1 MSNNNNLNV
10 KQKKKNQPKYQKP
23 SQPIYRPPSARIE
36 SSMSGPNLSSS
47 SFMSTGGTQVGLY
60 NSVGGNHPSDIFL
73 IKQPST
79 SFGNVISN
87 VFPIRGVLKRSK
99 SFGNNNNNNN
109 ISNNNRSKNTNSD
122 TINKSKYHY
131 LNDSMAG
138 AFFITLESISKEN
151 ITIIKQALNQQTC
164 KTITMTQLLQII
176 RILCNKVLD
185 KSNNASIVAK
195 VCLEIH
201 HNQQLNMIHLSD
213 HKYLFLES
221 LANCLREW
229 FNERDK
235 LRFTTGGA
243 RRWTNYITFLMEIY
257 INLKESI
264 VKDLEMNKFYL
275 SDSNDDDDDDYD
287 DDDDD
292 DDDDDVNRS
301 SDDEDVENVANID
314 NDDDLDDFSNG
325 QNQNND
331 QQSSATNDSSQADS
345 SSCKSGSSERF
356 CTTTTSNVKKTSSTN
371 SIEMKIINSLLAKQQ
386 KQFANL
392 LFDSFQ
398 VILINPNSTPA
409 EIECMQIVFRRCGK
423 YLDEDNPSRIKALIF
438 LIRDILLNCS
448 AINQFVNA
456 HNNNSLNS
464 SISKNLLEI
473 IELYSSGWQFDQS
486 QQIYY
491 FPYTKID

>member
-1 MSNNNNLNV
+1 MSNV
-10 KQKKKNQPKYQKP
+10 RQKKKNQPKYQKP
-23 SQPIYRPPSARIE
+23 TQPIYRPPSARIE

-47 SFMSTGGTQVGLY
+47 SSASFIPTSLQ
-60 NSVGGNHPSDIFL
+60 VGGNHPSDIFL

-109 ISNNNRSKNTNSD
+109 RSKDNPE
-122 TINKSKYHY
+122 TINKTKYHF
-131 LNDSMAG
+131 LNASMAD
-138 AFFITLESISKEN
+138 AFFLTIESISKEN
-151 ITIIKQALNQQTC
+151 LNIIKRTLNRQTC
-164 KTITMTQLLQII
+164 TSVTMTQLLQII
-176 RILCNKVLD
+176 RVLCNKVLD
-185 KSNNASIVAK
+185 KSNNANIVAK

-201 HNQQLNMIHLSD
+201 YNQQMNMIHLSD

-243 RRWTNYITFLMEIY
+243 RRWTNYITFLKEIY
-257 INLKESI
+257 LNLKETI
-264 VKDLEMNKFYL
+264 VKDYETNKFYF
-275 SDSNDDDDDDYD
+275 SDSNDDDYD
-287 DDDDD
+287 DDEDD
-292 DDDDDVNRS
+292 
-301 SDDEDVENVANID
+301 DDEDVNF
-314 NDDDLDDFSNG
+314 DDFSNS
-325 QNQNND
+325 QSINNNNNNNNNNNET
-331 QQSSATNDSSQADS
+331 SSANDSSQADS
-345 SSCKSGSSERF
+345 SSCKSGSSER
-356 CTTTTSNVKKTSSTN
+356 SMKKTSSTN
-371 SIEMKIINSLLAKQQ
+371 SIEIKIMNSLLCKQQ

-392 LFDSFQ
+392 LLDSFQ
-398 VILINPNSTPA
+398 VILSNPNSTPA
-409 EIECMQIVFRRCGK
+409 EIECMQCVFRQCGK
-423 YLDEDNPSRIKALIF
+423 YLDEDNPSRIKTIIF

-448 AINQFVNA
+448 NLNQFINSQ
-456 HNNNSLNS
+456 NNTSLNS
-464 SISKNLLEI
+464 SINKNLLEI